1 VAERPF
7 KSESEDMAEDTG
19 QRHDTRQPPEARR
32 GKSAEHGGKLLGR
45 LLGGLMTKV
54 IILVVIVLV
63 GAYVLLAKLENLNPF
78 ASHTTITTT
87 VVLGKLTKIEQVH
100 VASRSYPVDVKITQS
115 VGIIPCFLICN
126 QMELT
131 GSGTDDAIVDLSK
144 LSGQDVSVNQSTAA
158 VTVRM
163 AAPAIGPADL
173 DPVTCSITS
182 THGAINGATQD
193 FRNNPNGYR
202 PLYEA
207 AESQIHRAAEHDQ
220 ELLAAGEQSTR
231 AMLARVLGVVG
242 VKKVTV
248 DFS

>member
-1 VAERPF
+1 
-7 KSESEDMAEDTG
+7 MTEDTG
-19 QRHDTRQPPEARR
+19 QQQDTRQPPEARR
-32 GKSAEHGGKLLGR
+32 DDPEHGRNFLGR
-45 LLGGLMTKV
+45 LLSGMMTKV
-54 IILVVIVLV
+54 IILVVIVLI
-63 GAYVLLAKLENLNPF
+63 GAYVLLAKVEDLNPF

-100 VASRSYPVDVKITQS
+100 VATRTYPVDVKITQS

-131 GSGTDDAIVDLSK
+131 GSGSDDAVVDLSK
-144 LSGQDVSVNQSTAA
+144 LSRPDVSIDQSTGA

-173 DPVTCSITS
+173 DPAACSITS
-182 THGAINGATQD
+182 SHGAINGATQA

-202 PLYEA
+202 PLYQA
-207 AESQIHRAAEHDQ
+207 AESQIHNAAEHDQ
-220 ELLAAGEQSTR
+220 GLLAAGEQSTR
-231 AMLARVLGVVG
+231 AMLTRLLGAVG